1 MNESHEVYRARRSLP
16 PLSALIA
23 FEAAARQLSF
33 TRAGEE
39 LSLTQS
45 AISRQIALLEEMLGV
60 PLFER
65 VRQRVALTPAGR
77 FYADRVRDALARL
90 TAVTQETI
98 AFRGRGGILR
108 LGVLPTFGTR
118 WLIPRLGRFF
128 DAHPEV
134 TVNFTTRLPGIFD
147 FSRENLDATIH
158 VGAPEWP
165 GAILHRLTKGE
176 IVAVAAPKLVR
187 SLRIEKPEDL
197 RRATLL
203 IHRSQPDAWAEWFTA
218 NRLGRIGAQAALEFE
233 QFTMLFQAAIAK
245 LGVAIAPTFL
255 AHSELSAGDLI
266 PLFEPILQ
274 GNHGDFLA
282 YPVEKKDFAPVAAF
296 RDWILAEAGAKEAP
310 RPRRNGR

>member
-1 MNESHEVYRARRSLP
+1 MTVDHELARSRRTLP
-16 PLSALIA
+16 PLSALTA

-45 AISRQIALLEEMLGV
+45 AISRQISLLEELLGV

-65 VRQRVALTPAGR
+65 VRQRVVLTPAGR
-77 FYADRVRDALARL
+77 FYADQVRDALARL

-108 LGVLPTFGTR
+108 LGIPPTFGTR
-118 WLIPRLGRFF
+118 WLIPRLKRFF

-134 TVNFTTRLPGIFD
+134 TVNFTTRLPGIID
-147 FSRENLDATIH
+147 FRRENLDATIH
-158 VGAPEWP
+158 VGPPIWP
-165 GAILHRLTKGE
+165 GAMLHRLTNGE
-176 IVAVAAPKLVR
+176 ITAVAAPKLVR
-187 SLRIEKPEDL
+187 ALRIKRPEDL

-203 IHRSQPDAWAEWFTA
+203 VHRSRPDAWDEWFKAHT
-218 NRLGRIGAQAALEFE
+218 LEGVGAQSTLAFE
-233 QFTMLFQAAIAK
+233 QFTMVFQAAIAR

-255 AHSELSAGDLI
+255 VRPELDAGELV
-266 PLFEPILQ
+266 PLFRPIVQ
-274 GNHGDFLA
+274 KNHGDFLA

-296 RDWILAEAGAKEAP
+296 RDWILAEARTLKPLSA
-310 RPRRNGR
+310 